1 MTLRYFIILIFIGLL
16 VGCVDEPTI
25 EPAPIPYSTVRV
37 GNFADNVDAIQVTID
52 GEKSYTINKGEL
64 TPYFDLT
71 SGKRDFVVTNT
82 ASSETIFTSSIEVT
96 AYEELTIVL
105 SGYSAPG
112 DEFNNSFTNFNFTEG
127 FVYLFEGPEDPN
139 NVWVRFFN
147 VISDTPDEAAPEIAI
162 ESYDVTG
169 DSSVTTSTFAFNE
182 YVGLSVPQG
191 AKSFVVLNDAA
202 EPDTLAVFEGNNVEA
217 GNDYFFFV
225 ARQDTTLTLY
235 SNSRVP
241 LEVRSK

>member
-1 MTLRYFIILIFIGLL
+1 MILRYFTIFIFIGLL
-16 VGCVDEPTI
+16 VGCVEEPTI
-25 EPAPIPYSTVRV
+25 EPTPLPYSTVRV

-52 GEKSYTINKGEL
+52 GDKSYTINKGEL
-64 TPYFDLT
+64 TAYFDLV
-71 SGKRDFVVTNT
+71 SGKRSFVVTNT
-82 ASSETIFTSSIEVT
+82 ATSETIFSSSLEVT
-96 AYEELTIVL
+96 AYEELTIIL

-112 DEFNNSFTNFNFTEG
+112 DEFNNTFSNFNFTEG

-147 VISDTPDEAAPEIAI
+147 LISDTPDEEAPEIEM

-169 DSSVTTSTFAFNE
+169 DSSVTTSVFAFNE
-182 YVGLSVPQG
+182 EASLSVPQG
-191 AKSFVVLNDAA
+191 VKNLVVLNDAGT
-202 EPDTLAVFEGNNVEA
+202 DTLAIFDGISVEA

-225 ARQDTTLTLY
+225 SRQDSTLTLF

-241 LEVRSK
+241 LGVRSK